1 MVTVPAFVWRGGFA
15 RRAVIL
21 GGGTGI
27 VLAVLAWLDSGM
39 LLSAAIVLVVIGL
52 LYGVWLPRRM
62 ARYWPGAQQLSGDDR
77 VRVAR
82 TVRSGDQIDDPRLA
96 QPVIDYNAGMHNAAE
111 QLRPFRWVVPFVLV
125 VGVATTAWDAV
136 YGSWGNL
143 IASVIYLVAL
153 LFECFWWPKRRD
165 QLLANGDR
173 ASAAAEVI
181 LANQG
186 TNPSAQA

>member
-1 MVTVPAFVWRGGFA
+1 
-15 RRAVIL
+15 
-21 GGGTGI
+21 
-27 VLAVLAWLDSGM
+27 M

-82 TVRSGDQIDDPRLA
+82 IVRSGDRIDDPRLA
-96 QPVIDYNAGMHNAAE
+96 QPVIDYNAGMHKSAE
-111 QLRPFRWVVPFVLV
+111 QLRPFRWVVPLVLV

-143 IASVIYLVAL
+143 IASLIYLVAL
-153 LFECFWWPKRRD
+153 LFESFWWPKRRD
-165 QLLANGDR
+165 ELLANGDR